1 MRDRALYAGID
12 VGTSGVRLWLG
23 DDSGQC
29 VAQRSE
35 AWPEGRMPSE
45 PAAWWDAIC
54 RLLRALSPAH
64 RRRLAAL
71 AIDGTSGTVLLS
83 TPGAEAVSSALA
95 YDVPAPAALLRRIDD
110 HAPENTAARGS
121 GSGLGRGL
129 ALLAE
134 VAEQDTF
141 RLATQADWLA
151 GRLLGALESTDEN
164 NALKLGYDPV
174 ARRWPEW
181 IRDCGVS
188 PMCLLPAVPPGDPLG
203 SVAPAVAAE
212 LGIRSSCLVA
222 AGTTDSI
229 AGFLATGAGRMAD
242 AVTSLGTT
250 LAVKLVSSRPI
261 FSPAHGI
268 YSHRLGHDY
277 LVGGAS
283 NTGGGV
289 LAAYFSRQELD
300 MLSGQLDPARPTGL
314 DYYPLRQPGERFPV
328 NAPALQPRLEPRPAD
343 PAQFLQGM
351 LEAMARIE
359 ADAYRC
365 LVHLGAPPPE
375 RVLTVGGGAHN
386 EAWRLIRQQA
396 LGVPVVN
403 RAEIEPAYGAARLA
417 MQADEKNRPASAGGP
432 Q

>member
-1 MRDRALYAGID
+1 MQGRAVYAGID

-23 DDSGQC
+23 DASGQC
-29 VAQRSE
+29 VAQHGE
-35 AWPEGRMPSE
+35 AWPGSRMPSE

-54 RLLRALSPAH
+54 RLLRRLSPDH
-64 RRRLAAL
+64 RGRLAAL

-83 TPGAEAVSSALA
+83 TPSAEAVSSALA

-110 HAPENTAARGS
+110 HAPANTAARGS

-129 ALLAE
+129 ALLAG
-134 VAEQDTF
+134 VAEQDTV

-151 GRLLGALESTDEN
+151 ARFLGALESTDEN

-181 IRDCGVS
+181 IRGCGVS
-188 PMCLLPAVPPGDPLG
+188 STCLLPAVPPGEPLG

-268 YSHRLGHDY
+268 YSHRLGQDY

-289 LAAYFSRQELD
+289 LAVYFSAEELD
-300 MLSGQLDPARPTGL
+300 MLSDQLDPTRSTGL

-365 LVHLGAPPPE
+365 LAQLGAPRPG
-375 RVLTVGGGAHN
+375 RVLTVGGGARN
-386 EAWRLIRQQA
+386 EAWRLIRQRA

-403 RAEIEPAYGAARLA
+403 SVGVEPAYGAARLA
-417 MQADEKNRPASAGGP
+417 MQADKKGPAITGGH